1 MDTERLLRIFDR
13 MMEANGP
20 VFIASLAAIVG
31 LLLLVFIMR
40 KIKARKAKPKPAKVA
55 APAEL
60 FALYV

>member
-40 KIKARKAKPKPAKVA
+40 KITFTHGCHMR
-55 APAEL
+55 
-60 FALYV
+60 FRIG